1 VTGSKLRNE
10 TLELLRSDDFGSVL
24 ERVRGA
30 SSRRM
35 IRPLFSALYSA
46 DPLTKWRAVELLGVV
61 VARLADEDM
70 EISRDAMRRLMWSL
84 NEDSGAIGWG
94 APEAM
99 GEIMARHEGLAR
111 EFAHVLVSY
120 MREDGNFLEY
130 EPLQRGVMWGVGR
143 LAQSRPELLRSM
155 DASRWLLSYL
165 DSPDSHVRGLAARA
179 LGLLGSESTPNR
191 LAALMDDGG
200 TVAVYEGGTLSI
212 TDVGALARW
221 SVDRLNR
228 AGSRMETR
236 KKA

>member
-200 TVAVYEGGTLSI
+200 TVAVYEGGTLSS